1 MAELSASTPS
11 LAAPR
16 LAGQMGAIA
25 RARWQLQVNS
35 LRTTRGAL
43 EMISRLWVGVWFA
56 VLGLGGALGYGFG
69 TWYFLS
75 RGEAGRMAILFWGL
89 FAFWQIFPLAAATFS
104 EHVDASTLQRFP
116 LSYPGYVVVRVAFG
130 SLDAAT
136 LVGGL
141 CMAGFVIGAGAAAPL
156 LLPLALLLALAFT
169 LFNVVLAQMLFAWL
183 ERWLARRRT
192 RELLALLFFAGI
204 IALNFIGP
212 LSDRLARRHAA
223 LPPWLLAAQAWLPP
237 GIPAHAMAGAR
248 EAAWLPAL
256 GSFLLLA
263 GWTVAGLG
271 LLHIRLQA
279 EYRGEPLDQGRH
291 DQAGNA
297 QNRKAAPART
307 ERTRTDP
314 AAMAAPR
321 VDFGAPGAIARKE
334 LRYLLRSPM
343 MAFSLV
349 MPVVLLIF
357 FRFAGSSSRHAATPF
372 SLHGVGLAFP
382 VAAAYGLLILTNLV
396 FNVFGTDASGVQF
409 YFMAPLRFRQ
419 ILLGKNLAYGLLY
432 GVELVL
438 VYVVAWIMNGL
449 APAWVQAATF
459 AGLAFAL
466 FCDFTCGNLIS
477 LFMPKKIDLS
487 RLGRQNAR
495 GTSALISLGVQAVV
509 AMLAAIAVLAGL
521 VLHQHW
527 LTVALLLILAALA
540 AGAYAVLLGQME
552 RLALAQRETLITELS
567 KA

>member
-1 MAELSASTPS
+1 MAELSPG
-11 LAAPR
+11 LG
-16 LAGQMGAIA
+16 GQMAAIA
-25 RARWQLQVNS
+25 RARWQLQVNA

-43 EMISRLWVGVWFA
+43 EMISRIWMGIWFA
-56 VLGLGGALGYGFG
+56 VLGLGGAAGYGFG
-69 TWYFLS
+69 TWYFI
-75 RGEAGRMAILFWGL
+75 RHGEAGRLAILFWGL
-89 FAFWQIFPLAAATFS
+89 FAFWQIFPLAAAAFS
-104 EHVDASTLQRFP
+104 EHVDASTLHRFP

-141 CMAGFVIGAGAAAPL
+141 CMAGFVIGTGAAAPL
-156 LLPLALLLALAFT
+156 LLPVAVLLGLGFA

-212 LSDRLARRHAA
+212 LSDRLAARHAA
-223 LPPWLLAAQAWLPP
+223 LPAWLLAAQAWLPP
-237 GIPAHAMAGAR
+237 GIPPHALARAGAS
-248 EAAWLPAL
+248 AWFPAV
-256 GSFLLLA
+256 GGILLLGA
-263 GWTVAGLG
+263 WTAAGLG
-271 LLHIRLQA
+271 LLQVRLRA
-279 EYRGEPLDQGRH
+279 EYRGEPLDQSGS
-291 DQAGNA
+291 
-297 QNRKAAPART
+297 ARIT
-307 ERTRTDP
+307 VP
-314 AAMAAPR
+314 AARARPVNRSVSARAAF
-321 VDFGAPGAIARKE
+321 DLGAPGAIARKE

-349 MPVVLLIF
+349 MPVVLLVF
-357 FRFAGSSSRHAATPF
+357 FHFAGTSARHRPASF
-372 SLHGVGLAFP
+372 SLSGSAFAFP
-382 VAAAYGLLILTNLV
+382 AAAAYGLLILTNLV

-419 ILLGKNLAYGLLY
+419 ILLGKNLAYGLVY

-438 VYVVAWIMNGL
+438 VYVVAFMLNG
-449 APAWVQAATF
+449 AGPAWVQGATL

-466 FCDFTCGNLIS
+466 FCDFSCGNVIS
-477 LFMPKKIDLS
+477 LFLPKKIDLS

-495 GTSALISLGVQAVV
+495 GVSALISLSVQALV
-509 AMLAAIAVLAGL
+509 ALLAAIAVLAGL
-521 VLHQHW
+521 VFHRHW
-527 LTVALLLILAALA
+527 LAVVLLTILAALA
-540 AGAYAVLLGQME
+540 AGAYTTLLGLME